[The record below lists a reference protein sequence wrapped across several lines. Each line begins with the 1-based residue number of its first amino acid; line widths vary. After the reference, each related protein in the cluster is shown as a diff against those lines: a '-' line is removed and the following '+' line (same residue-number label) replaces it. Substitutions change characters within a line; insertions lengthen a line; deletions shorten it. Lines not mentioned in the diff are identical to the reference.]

1 LDARPSAKTA
11 WDASADV
18 LPDAA
23 EGAAR
28 LAQALPDAGVG
39 KLAAPAQA
47 ARAQDEAFRL
57 LLAPLA
63 LPDVAV
69 EPCIRDVAPSAAQS
83 CAALES
89 AVQPAPG
96 ARPSAPVRESAARQT
111 RKLKAE
117 QELAVRSQPEAAPDE
132 PARPVLPREFPR
144 RACPPKEPPQA
155 AEEL

>member
-23 EGAAR
+23 EDAAR
-28 LAQALPDAGVG
+28 LAQALPDAGAG

-47 ARAQDEAFRL
+47 ARAQDEVFPL

-63 LPDVAV
+63 LPDAAE
-69 EPCIRDVAPSAAQS
+69 EPCTQDAARSAGRS

-96 ARPSAPVRESAARQT
+96 ARPSARVRESAARQT

-117 QELAVRSQPEAAPDE
+117 LELAARLQPEAASDE
-132 PARPVLPREFPR
+132 PARPVLSREFPW

-155 AEEL
+155 A